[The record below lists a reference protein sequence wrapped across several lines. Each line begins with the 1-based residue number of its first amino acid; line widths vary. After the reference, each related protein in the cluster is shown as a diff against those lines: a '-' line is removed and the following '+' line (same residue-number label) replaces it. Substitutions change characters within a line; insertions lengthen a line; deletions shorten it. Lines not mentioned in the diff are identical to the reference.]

1 MRPISRLVLASATF
15 VAAASVVLP
24 STASAHADADVV
36 AVAAGEQV
44 TISFRPNHGCG
55 ESPTTEIA
63 VRAPISGVIGE
74 EVEGWT
80 SSSAT
85 DGEGRTVVEWKGGS
99 LPVDVTGEF
108 PITFTA
114 PDDVGTL
121 LLFPAV
127 QICENGEEY
136 AWIDGDPESDTP
148 APRLLILAPGSDTA
162 TSVDEV
168 PPDAPGR
175 DQLTAVIDTAPPT
188 SVVATTTTSTTAS
201 ESPTTDAGETSTS
214 GSPTS
219 TTSSSEAGPDSDN
232 TGSNAVAVVL
242 IGGVAVVLVGGGFY
256 LWRRER

>member
-1 MRPISRLVLASATF
+1 MKRISRLILASATF
-15 VAAASVVLP
+15 AAAASVALP

-63 VRAPISGVIGE
+63 VRAPISGVVGE

-80 SSSAT
+80 SSSAD
-85 DGEGRTVVEWKGGS
+85 DGEGRTVVEWKGGL
-99 LPVDVTGEF
+99 LPADETGEF

-148 APRLLILAPGSDTA
+148 APRLLILAPGSDAA

-188 SVVATTTTSTTAS
+188 SVVATTSTTAN

-214 GSPTS
+214 RSPTS

-232 TGSNAVAVVL
+232 TGSSAVAAVL
-242 IGGVAVVLVGGGFY
+242 IGGVVVVLVGGGFY